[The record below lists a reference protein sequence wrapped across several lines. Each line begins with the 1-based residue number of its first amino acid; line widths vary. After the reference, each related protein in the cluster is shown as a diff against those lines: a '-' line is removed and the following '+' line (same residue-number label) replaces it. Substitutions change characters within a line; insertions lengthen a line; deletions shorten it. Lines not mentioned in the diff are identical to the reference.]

1 MKSPKTTILGILAIL
16 GAVVAFGTA
25 LLDGK
30 PETVPDILA
39 TLSAIS
45 AGIGLIT
52 AKDANVTGGTV
63 PATSEAAARLQQA
76 P

>member
-1 MKSPKTTILGILAIL
+1 MKSPKTTILGVLAIT
-16 GAVVAFGTA
+16 GAAVAFATA

-30 PETVPDILA
+30 AETVPDILA

-52 AKDANVTGGTV
+52 AKDANVTGGTI
-63 PATSEAAARLQQA
+63 PSTPEAAARLQQS